1 MLTFDLLYS
10 DSAFLRLASLCVD
23 WPSLPCF
30 ARLAP
35 ALRGPP
41 EITPLQRKLGRL
53 ASLISKLGAI
63 AGGLL
68 FLALFIK
75 FLVSLRTDPDRTPAE
90 KGQDFVQLLVVCVAL
105 IVASVPEG
113 LPLAI
118 TMALAL
124 ATRRMAKQNLLVRAL
139 ASCETMA
146 SVDVICTDKTGT
158 LTTNRMS
165 VVAEEPEMQEHTEA
179 EAIAECIATCST
191 AFAGADGAFVGDR
204 TEVALLERARALGW
218 PTTAADANSTVVDL
232 FPFSSDRKCMSCVV
246 RRLDGGL
253 RLYVKGAPEVVY
265 RMCGTA
271 TLPSIVTTFATRS
284 LRTLALAY
292 RDLPAWPLDD
302 GGGGGGNSDAW
313 THLTPLTIVGIQDPL
328 RPGVT
333 EAVNQC
339 ARAGV
344 RVVMCTG
351 DNIVTARAIA
361 AECKILT
368 EAPTEWSLLEGSTWR
383 TMSDHQ
389 RLAAAPHI
397 QVLAR
402 CSPEDKRVLAL
413 TLRTLGS
420 VVAMTGDGANDA
432 PALKAADVGFS
443 MGLSGTEIAKEAS
456 DVVIMDD
463 AFPSLVK
470 SIIWGR
476 CVADAVKKFLQFQLS
491 VNVSA
496 VIITFVSAVAG
507 KGLEGSVFTAVQIL
521 WVALIMDTF
530 AALALAT
537 DPAEERSLDRR
548 PENRQ
553 APVVTPDM
561 LKQILGQAAYQV
573 VACLTLH
580 FAGLHILRE
589 SSDVDSMARLD
600 TLVFNVFVF
609 CQVFGCVNARRLGT
623 TRSDWNVF
631 SGIHRNY
638 YFLAILAIMAGGQVL
653 IVMLG
658 GVAFNTTR
666 INGRDWAISIVLG
679 AMSLPVGLAIRAIP
693 TEPFARA
700 LVRLRM
706 YPDPERLPVSSNK
719 AMAVADGKEMSKE

>member
-1 MLTFDLLYS
+1 MAGHRWILTAYS
-10 DSAFLRLASLCVD
+10 RFSVHLA
-23 WPSLPCF
+23 
-30 ARLAP
+30 

-68 FLALFIK
+68 FLALSIR
-75 FLVSLRTDPDRTPAE
+75 FLVALRTDPDRTPAE

-165 VVAEEPEMQEHTEA
+165 VVEEEPSMEGHTNVD
-179 EAIAECIATCST
+179 AIAECIATCST
-191 AFAGADGAFVGDR
+191 AFAGADGGFVGDR
-204 TEVALLERARALGW
+204 TEVALLERAKAFGW
-218 PTTAADANSTVVDL
+218 STDARSDSIVEL

-246 RRLDGGL
+246 RTTDGGL

-265 RMCGTA
+265 RMCGLP
-271 TLPSIVTTFATRS
+271 LPSIVTTYATRS

-292 RDLPAWPLDD
+292 RNLDTWPMHSTDP
-302 GGGGGGNSDAW
+302 W
-313 THLTPLTIVGIQDPL
+313 TGLTPLTIVGIQDPL
-328 RPGVT
+328 RPGVSD
-333 EAVNQC
+333 AVNQC

-361 AECKILT
+361 AECGILRT
-368 EAPTEWSLLEGSTWR
+368 TGSNTATSVLEGSTWR
-383 TMSDHQ
+383 ALSDHDK
-389 RLAAAPHI
+389 LSIALSI

-413 TLRTLGS
+413 TLRSLGS

-470 SIIWGR
+470 SIVWGR
-476 CVADAVKKFLQFQLS
+476 CVNDAVKKFLQFQLS

-496 VIITFVSAVAG
+496 VLITFVSAVAG

-537 DPAEERSLDRR
+537 DPAEERSLDRK
-548 PENRQ
+548 PENRA

-561 LKQILGQAAYQV
+561 LKQILGQAAFQV
-573 VACLTLH
+573 IACLTLH
-580 FAGLHILRE
+580 FAGFQILGETRT
-589 SSDVDSMARLD
+589 VDSMARLD

-609 CQVFGCVNARRLGT
+609 CQVFGCINARRLD
-623 TRSDWNVF
+623 RDWNVF
-631 SGIHRNY
+631 ADIHRNA

-658 GVAFNTTR
+658 GVALNTTR
-666 INGRDWAISIVLG
+666 IGGRDWAISIVLG
-679 AMSLPVGLAIRAIP
+679 AMSLPVGLAIRALP
-693 TEPFARA
+693 TEPFAKA
-700 LVRLRM
+700 LIKCRL
-706 YPDPERLPVSSNK
+706 YPDPERLPLSSK
-719 AMAVADGKEMSKE
+719 QVLDSGKEE